1 MPASEQHT
9 AGYTLVNLSARYRLP
24 LGPGDA
30 LLFVKLHN
38 AGNQA
43 ATNASIAST
52 ASTVRP
58 LSPLPGRALSAGV
71 RFTYR
76 RTCETMRSWP
86 TPTTLP
92 STLKN
97 LKRRQRAAEQAKGVV
112 GVQGTAGAEP
122 LALRHGDD
130 VLTQRF
136 DCRPCEMHV
145 VGKMRK
151 NELQPARCE
160 AAAEPNPFY
169 KARSARVS

>member
-43 ATNASIAST
+43 ATNAST

-71 RFTYR
+71 RFTY
-76 RTCETMRSWP
+76 
-86 TPTTLP
+86 
-92 STLKN
+92 
-97 LKRRQRAAEQAKGVV
+97 
-112 GVQGTAGAEP
+112 
-122 LALRHGDD
+122 
-130 VLTQRF
+130 
-136 DCRPCEMHV
+136 
-145 VGKMRK
+145 
-151 NELQPARCE
+151 
-160 AAAEPNPFY
+160 
-169 KARSARVS
+169 